1 MISNQHGTDVSYPA
15 LQIKK
20 PPAHT
25 YALTH
30 QPIRVHPF
38 LPTYSPI
45 PFYVSPQPFIRT
57 CVILSTYLLDP
68 LYVGSQPFSRR
79 FATICTYLFDK
90 SF

>member
-38 LPTYSPI
+38 LPTYPPI
-45 PFYVSPQPFIRT
+45 PFYVSTHFFLRIHPFLPTYALNHLFVPACSLPRT
-57 CVILSTYLLDP
+57 
-68 LYVGSQPFSRR
+68 FS
-79 FATICTYLFDK
+79 TICT
-90 SF
+90 